1 MLYGVPALRRTGRY
15 PWGVGFYDM
24 KGPLMV
30 PLDTIMLPRIM
41 RDMGYRT
48 HAIGKF
54 VRPAC
59 LMHCPS
65 TGARPSHKISLQV
78 GSRESRQGL
87 HANIPGYI
95 VSCVNSP
102 FISLRSAPAHT

>member
-59 LMHCPS
+59 YALSQHWRA
-65 TGARPSHKISLQV
+65 T
-78 GSRESRQGL
+78 
-87 HANIPGYI
+87 
-95 VSCVNSP
+95 VSQN
-102 FISLRSAPAHT
+102 FIAGGI